1 MSFLDNDRPETARDV
16 PPAEAPSG
24 ARLVPRVTIQ
34 AFCEQSQTAQMIEDA
49 ALDRRMAKVAL
60 TTHNGGLEG
69 AVETYRTNPTPNL
82 VIVETT
88 LPAETML
95 GALGRLAEVCDA
107 STRVIVIGHVND
119 VVLYR
124 ELMRAGVS
132 DYIVTPTTTP
142 ALVNAISELFAGEGA
157 APIGRTIAFV
167 GAKGG
172 SGSSTISHN
181 VAWSVARAIRQDVL
195 VLDLDL
201 PFGTVGLNFN
211 QDPPQGMGDAVFAN
225 EKMDA
230 VMLDRLMSKAA
241 AHVNLLTAPATLER
255 TYDLDERSFEQIIE
269 LSQKQV
275 PCVILDIPH
284 IWTDWVRY
292 TLAAVDEVVIVAEP
306 DLANLRNAKSL
317 ADVVKGLRP
326 GESEPLLV
334 INKAGIP
341 RRPEIP
347 AEEFAATIEC
357 RLIGQIAF
365 EAALFGTA
373 ANNGQMIAEVS
384 ATHKI
389 NDLLRTIGLEVT
401 GRSAAE
407 AQSRAAGL
415 KIPGLLRKLKRA

>member
-1 MSFLDNDRPETARDV
+1 MNFLDNDKPETATEA
-16 PPAEAPSG
+16 PAAEIPSG
-24 ARLVPRVTIQ
+24 ARLVPRITIQ

-49 ALDRRMAKVAL
+49 THDRRMAKVAL

-82 VIVETT
+82 IIVETT
-88 LPAETML
+88 LPAENML
-95 GALGRLAEVCDA
+95 DGLERLAEVCDA

-132 DYIVTPTTTP
+132 DYIVMPASTPV
-142 ALVNAISELFAGEGA
+142 LVNAISELFAGEGA

-172 SGSSTISHN
+172 SGASTIAHN
-181 VAWSVARAIRQDVL
+181 TAWAIARAIRQDVL

-201 PFGTVGLNFN
+201 PFGTVGLDFN

-241 AHVNLLTAPATLER
+241 AHVNLLTAPATLDR
-255 TYDLDERSFEQIIE
+255 TYDLSERSFEQIIE

-275 PCVILDIPH
+275 PCVVLDIPH
-284 IWTDWVRY
+284 VWTDWVRY

-306 DLANLRNAKSL
+306 DLANLRNAKNI
-317 ADVVKGLRP
+317 ADVVKSLRP
-326 GESEPLLV
+326 TENDPLLV

-341 RRPEIP
+341 KRPEIP
-347 AEEFAATIEC
+347 ADEFAGAIDC
-357 RLIGQIAF
+357 RLVGQIPF
-365 EAALFGTA
+365 DAALFGTA
-373 ANNGQMIAEVS
+373 ANNGQMISEVS
-384 ATHKI
+384 STHKI
-389 NDLLRTIGLEVT
+389 NDLLRAIGLAVT
-401 GRSAAE
+401 GRSGAE
-407 AQSRAAGL
+407 TQSRASGIKL
-415 KIPGLLRKLKRA
+415 PNLLRKLKRA

>member
-1 MSFLDNDRPETARDV
+1 MSFLDNDKSETVKDA
-16 PPAEAPSG
+16 PAGDAPAG
-24 ARLVPRVTIQ
+24 ARLVPRITIQ

-49 ALDRRMAKVAL
+49 AHDRRMAKVAL

-82 VIVETT
+82 IIVETT

-95 GALGRLAEVCDA
+95 GSLERLAEVCDA
-107 STRVIVIGHVND
+107 STRVMVIGHVND
-119 VVLYR
+119 VILYR
-124 ELMRAGVS
+124 ELVRAGVS
-132 DYIVTPTTTP
+132 EYIVMPATTP
-142 ALVNAISELFAGEGA
+142 VLVNAIAELFAGEGA

-172 SGSSTISHN
+172 SGASAIAHN
-181 VAWSVARAIRQDVL
+181 VAWSIARAIRQDVL

-201 PFGTVGLNFN
+201 PFGTAGLDFN

-241 AHVNLLTAPATLER
+241 AHVNLLTAPATLDR
-255 TYDLDERSFEQIIE
+255 TYDLTERSFEQIIE

-284 IWTDWVRY
+284 VWTDWVRY

-306 DLANLRNAKSL
+306 DLANLRNAKNI

-326 GESEPLLV
+326 GENDPLLIV
-334 INKAGIP
+334 NKAGIP
-341 RRPEIP
+341 KRPEIP
-347 AEEFAATIEC
+347 AEEFATAVEC
-357 RLIGQIAF
+357 RLIGQIPF
-365 EAALFGTA
+365 DAAIFGTA
-373 ANNGQMIAEVS
+373 ANNGQMISEVS
-384 ATHKI
+384 STHKI
-389 NDLLRTIGLEVT
+389 NDLLRAIGLEVT
-401 GRSAAE
+401 GRTAGQS
-407 AQSRAAGL
+407 QSRSSGIKL
-415 KIPGLLRKLKRA
+415 PNLLRKLKRA

>member
-1 MSFLDNDRPETARDV
+1 MNFLDNDKPETATEA
-16 PPAEAPSG
+16 PAAEIPSG
-24 ARLVPRVTIQ
+24 ARLVPRITIQ

-49 ALDRRMAKVAL
+49 THDRRMAKVAL

-82 VIVETT
+82 IIVETT
-88 LPAETML
+88 LPAENML
-95 GALGRLAEVCDA
+95 DGLERLAEVCDA

-132 DYIVTPTTTP
+132 DYIVMPASTPV
-142 ALVNAISELFAGEGA
+142 LVNAISELFAGEGA

-172 SGSSTISHN
+172 SGASTIAHN
-181 VAWSVARAIRQDVL
+181 TAWAIARAIRQDVL

-201 PFGTVGLNFN
+201 PFGTVGLDFN

-241 AHVNLLTAPATLER
+241 AHVNLLTAPATLDR
-255 TYDLDERSFEQIIE
+255 TYDLSERSFEQIIE

-275 PCVILDIPH
+275 PCVVLDIPH
-284 IWTDWVRY
+284 VWTDWVRY

-306 DLANLRNAKSL
+306 DLANLRNAKNI
-317 ADVVKGLRP
+317 ADVVKSLRP
-326 GESEPLLV
+326 TENDPLLV

-341 RRPEIP
+341 KRPEIP
-347 AEEFAATIEC
+347 ADEFAGAIDC
-357 RLIGQIAF
+357 RLVGQIPF
-365 EAALFGTA
+365 DAALFGTA
-373 ANNGQMIAEVS
+373 ANNGQMISEVS
-384 ATHKI
+384 STHKI
-389 NDLLRTIGLEVT
+389 NDLLRAIGLAVT
-401 GRSAAE
+401 GRSGAE
-407 AQSRAAGL
+407 AQSRASGIKL
-415 KIPGLLRKLKRA
+415 PNLLRKLKRA